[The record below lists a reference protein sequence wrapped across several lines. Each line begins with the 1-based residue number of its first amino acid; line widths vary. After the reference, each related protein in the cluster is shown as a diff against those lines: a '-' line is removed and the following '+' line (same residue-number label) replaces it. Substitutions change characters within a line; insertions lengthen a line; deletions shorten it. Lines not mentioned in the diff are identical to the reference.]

1 MITRQFGAH
10 ARELKASLSRFGSTE
25 LRSANDIGRAPCKNR
40 HVSLPLATRAVE
52 KEVLPNGLVVITE
65 PMAHVH
71 SVSVGIWL
79 RSGSR
84 REPAEL
90 NGISHFIEHMV
101 FKGTARRTAEDIAR
115 EVDSVGGML
124 DAFTAKEMVCF
135 NTRVL
140 DEHLPKA
147 FDVLAD
153 MVLEPKFAEDDIARE
168 QSVILEEIRMTQDN
182 PEDLVHE
189 LFTQNFWTSHALGKP
204 ILGTPET
211 VSAFTRRSLQEW
223 FRRWYAPNHLV
234 ITAAGHLSHQQLV
247 ELVAERFAKLSPSDN
262 GTADSAP
269 RPTPHIT
276 LRTKRELEQVHIC
289 IGVPALPLT
298 DDRRFAVSI
307 LNNVLGGG
315 MSSRLFQNIR
325 ERQGLAYAIFS
336 EMNSYRDAG
345 MLSVYAGTSMET
357 AAQVIRSILEEL
369 RHLKDEPLSQEE
381 LRRAKDHLKGA
392 TLLALEGSSSR
403 MNSLARYHLYFN
415 RHFTTEELIQMLE
428 RVTADEVQQLAREFF
443 APERLAA
450 SVVGN
455 LNGFQLTRDQ
465 LAL

>member
-1 MITRQFGAH
+1 M
-10 ARELKASLSRFGSTE
+10 
-25 LRSANDIGRAPCKNR
+25 ANTT
-40 HVSLPLATRAVE
+40 HTVH
-52 KEVLPNGLVVITE
+52 KEILPNGLVVLTE
-65 PMAHVH
+65 PMDHVH

-115 EVDSVGGML
+115 EMDRVGGML
-124 DAFTAKEMVCF
+124 DAFTSKEMVCF

-140 DEHLPKA
+140 DEHLPRA

-153 MVLEPKFAEDDIARE
+153 MVLDPKFAADDIARE
-168 QSVILEEIRMTQDN
+168 QGVVLEEIRMTQDN

-189 LFTQNFWTSHALGKP
+189 LFTQNFWAPHPLGRP

-211 VSAFTRRSLQEW
+211 VSAFTHDTLLEW

-234 ITAAGHLSHQQLV
+234 ITAAGHLTHAQLV
-247 ELVAERFAKLSPSDN
+247 DLVSERFLKLAPSEN
-262 GTADSAP
+262 GHAEPAP
-269 RPTPHIT
+269 RPAPHIT

-289 IGVPALPLT
+289 LGVPAFAMT

-307 LNNVLGGG
+307 LNNILGGG

-336 EMNSYRDAG
+336 ELSSYRDAG
-345 MLSVYAGTSMET
+345 VLSVYAGTALET
-357 AAQVIRSILEEL
+357 AEQVVRSVLDEF
-369 RHLKDEPLSQEE
+369 RRLKDEPLDAEE
-381 LRRAKDHLKGA
+381 LRRAKDHLKGSM
-392 TLLALEGSSSR
+392 LLSLEGSGSR
-403 MNSLARYHLYFN
+403 MSTLARYHIYFD
-415 RHFTTEELIQMLE
+415 RQFTPDELIAMLE
-428 RVTADEVQQLAREFF
+428 AVTAEQVQQIAREFF
-443 APERLAA
+443 EPRRVAA

-455 LNGFQLTRDQ
+455 LNGFDLTREQ
-465 LAL
+465 LAF

>member
-1 MITRQFGAH
+1 MDVAMSDTNHKVQQ
-10 ARELKASLSRFGSTE
+10 
-25 LRSANDIGRAPCKNR
+25 
-40 HVSLPLATRAVE
+40 
-52 KEVLPNGLVVITE
+52 EVLSNGLVVITE
-65 PMAHVH
+65 PMEHVH

-79 RSGSR
+79 RNGSR

-101 FKGTARRTAEDIAR
+101 FKGTTRRTAEDIAR

-124 DAFTAKEMVCF
+124 DAFTSKEMVCF

-153 MVLEPKFAEDDIARE
+153 MVLDPRFAEDEIDRE
-168 QSVILEEIRMTQDN
+168 KSVILEEIRMTQDN

-189 LFTQNFWTSHALGKP
+189 LFTQNFWSPHALGKP

-211 VSAFTRRSLQEW
+211 VSSFTRDTLRDW
-223 FRRWYAPNHLV
+223 FANKYAPNNMV
-234 ITAAGHLSHQQLV
+234 ITAAGHLTHAQLV
-247 ELVAERFAKLSPSDN
+247 DLVAERFSELPSAKLDAVERKPE
-262 GTADSAP
+262 AAQ
-269 RPTPHIT
+269 HVT
-276 LRTKRELEQVHIC
+276 LRTKHELEQVHLC
-289 IGVPALPLT
+289 LGVPALPMT
-298 DDRRFAVSI
+298 DKRRFAVAV

-336 EMNSYRDAG
+336 ELNSYRDAG
-345 MLSVYAGTSMET
+345 ALSVYAGTSLDT
-357 AAQVIRSILEEL
+357 ASQLIRSVLDEF
-369 RHLKDEPLSQEE
+369 RKMRDEPLEVEE

-392 TLLALEGSSSR
+392 TLLALEGSGQR
-403 MNSLARYHLYFN
+403 MNSLARYHMYFN
-415 RHFTTEELIQMLE
+415 RHFTAQDLIALLE
-428 RVTADEVQQLAREFF
+428 SVTIEDVQQLAREFF
-443 APERLAA
+443 QPGRMAA

-455 LNGFQLTRDQ
+455 LNGFKLTQ
-465 LAL
+465 EHLAI

>member
-1 MITRQFGAH
+1 MRKTTTRDTI
-10 ARELKASLSRFGSTE
+10 R
-25 LRSANDIGRAPCKNR
+25 
-40 HVSLPLATRAVE
+40 

-65 PMAHVH
+65 PMDYMH

-101 FKGTARRTAEDIAR
+101 FKGTKRRTAEDIAR

-153 MVLEPKFAEDDIARE
+153 MVLEPKFDTEDIARE

-189 LFTQNFWTSHALGKP
+189 LFTQNFWAPHALGKP

-211 VSAFTRRSLQEW
+211 VSALDRDALRKW
-223 FRRWYAPNHLV
+223 FRQSYAPNHLV
-234 ITAAGHLSHQQLV
+234 ITAAGHLTHA
-247 ELVAERFAKLSPSDN
+247 ELVDLVSERFAKLTP
-262 GTADSAP
+262 ADGNFAEP
-269 RPTPHIT
+269 VPEPAPHIT
-276 LRTKRELEQVHIC
+276 LRSKRELEQVHLC
-289 IGVPALPLT
+289 LGVPALPIA
-298 DDRRFAVSI
+298 DDRRFAVSL

-345 MLSVYAGTSMET
+345 MLSVYAGTSMDT
-357 AAQVIRSILEEL
+357 VDQVIRSILEEF
-369 RHLKDEPLSQEE
+369 RKLKDEPMPEDE

-392 TLLALEGSSSR
+392 TLLALEGSGSR

-415 RHFTTEELIQMLE
+415 RQFTPQELIALLE
-428 RVTADEVQQLAREFF
+428 KVTAEDVQQLAREFF
-443 APERLAA
+443 ASERMAA

-455 LNGFQLTRDQ
+455 LNGFRLTRDQ
-465 LAL
+465 LAF